1 MKALLNRL
9 HAKLGDFWWYSLM
22 LFCACRAADCL
33 NVFVGLW
40 LVPKYVDPK
49 ELGAL
54 LPLCQF
60 ANLLALP
67 AAIFAATFRNELT
80 TLAVNHEFGKVKT
93 LMRGVFIASAAF
105 LALALVITRLVLPHF
120 LTRIRIAEGS
130 LGWIILASAF
140 ISCIVPVYNNAIQ
153 SLKKFSSFS
162 LINLLGAPIRLIAM
176 ILAMPLRPI
185 TGYFV
190 GQTSTPVFSIIAS
203 LFCLRKELRG
213 KAEPYWNRSVAKR
226 FSRLFALLAIG
237 ALSGSFLTLVETT
250 VLRQRLCDLDSA
262 GYYIATRFSEIAGYV
277 ATTLTFTLFPFTAEL
292 AAKRQ
297 DVRPILL
304 KAAAAIV
311 FTNCLLAI
319 AFLLFGNCL
328 IRILPHGEQYV
339 AYGWSVPWMIA
350 ITTLTALS
358 SLYTTAECSANRFG
372 YFKWLIP
379 LTFLYPTAL
388 LITTGNGYFTGFLP
402 EFLLDLIRTVNVTNL
417 RSMLWWMT
425 AFGLVRFFCVL
436 VAMTQTG
443 RHNKG

>member
-1 MKALLNRL
+1 MKALLDRL

-22 LFCACRAADCL
+22 LFCACRAADL
-33 NVFVGLW
+33 INAFVGLW
-40 LVPKYVDPK
+40 IVPMYVDPK

-80 TLAVNHEFGKVKT
+80 TLAVNREFGKVRT
-93 LMRGVFIASAAF
+93 LMRGVFVASAIF
-105 LALALVITRLVLPHF
+105 LLIALLLTRLVLPHF

-140 ISCIVPVYNNAIQ
+140 ISCIAPLYNNAIQ

-162 LINLLGAPIRLIAM
+162 IINLLGAPIRLIAM
-176 ILAMPLRPI
+176 VLAMPLRPI

-190 GQTSTPVFSIIAS
+190 GQASTPVFSIMAS
-203 LFCLRKELRG
+203 LFCLRKGLRG
-213 KAEPYWNRSVAKR
+213 KAEPYWNIAVIKR

-237 ALSGSFLTLVETT
+237 ALSGTFLTLVETT
-250 VLRQRLCDLDSA
+250 VLRQRLCDMDSA

-297 DVRPILL
+297 DARPILL
-304 KAAAAIV
+304 KAGAAIV
-311 FTNCLLAI
+311 VTNLLLI
-319 AFLLFGNCL
+319 VAFLLFGNCL

-339 AYGWSVPWMIA
+339 TYSWSVLWMIA
-350 ITTLTALS
+350 ITTLTALTN
-358 SLYTTAECSANRFG
+358 LYTTAECSANRFG

-379 LTFLYPTAL
+379 LTLLYPILL
-388 LITTGNGYFTGFLP
+388 LITTGNGYFTNILP
-402 EFLLDLIRTVNVTNL
+402 VPLMNFIRAINVTSL

-425 AFGLVRFFCVL
+425 AFGLVRLFCVL
-436 VAMTQTG
+436 FAMTRKT
-443 RHNKG
+443 R